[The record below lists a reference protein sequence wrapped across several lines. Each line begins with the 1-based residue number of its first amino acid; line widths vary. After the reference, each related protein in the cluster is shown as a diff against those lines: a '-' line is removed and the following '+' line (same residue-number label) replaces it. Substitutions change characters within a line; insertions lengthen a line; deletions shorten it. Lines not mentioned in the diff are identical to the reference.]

1 MSFYDALAVVMHD
14 KGITAAELA
23 RKTGI
28 RKSYFTELK
37 NGRVVSPSWD
47 YALLIIAALGLTPNE
62 FAAIED
68 RLCK

>member
-47 YALLIIAALGLTPNE
+47 YALLIIAALGLTPDE
-62 FAAIED
+62 FAKIEEQ
-68 RLCK
+68 CK

>member
-14 KGITAAELA
+14 KGMTAADLA

-37 NGRVVSPSWD
+37 NGRVKSPSWD
-47 YALLIIAALGLTPNE
+47 YALKIIAALGLTPDE
-62 FAAIED
+62 FAALED
-68 RLCK
+68 ELCK